1 MSLPVPYTVGES
13 VSYTVGESLPIPY
26 TVGESLPVPYTVGES
41 VLYIVDESLP
51 VPYTVGESVP
61 YTVGEC
67 LSHTLLV
74 SLCLSH
80 TLLVS
85 LCLSHTLLVSL
96 CLSTGEWNQ
105 LPDMLHQE
113 TAPAVTQ
120 HRGNIYVFK
129 NYAQVFHISSSTWTF
144 LELSPPVPGLPLF
157 AHPHPTTTNGILV
170 SCFNSQSLWLVDVDR
185 LQRQLV
191 LNFQTEGGGG
201 VFHRGHVF
209 HFQLHDAEFGVS
221 RGTQVESYSTA
232 DMSWSVTG
240 VLPCTVFSSHF
251 VTVPRFPRYT
261 PSSQNQLC

>member
-1 MSLPVPYTVGES
+1 MSLCPSHTLLVSLSHTLLVSLCPSHTLLVSLSHILLVSLPIPYTVGES
-13 VSYTVGESLPIPY
+13 VSYTVGESQ
-26 TVGESLPVPYTVGES
+26 
-41 VLYIVDESLP
+41 
-51 VPYTVGESVP
+51 
-61 YTVGEC
+61 
-67 LSHTLLV
+67 SHTLLV

-80 TLLVS
+80 TLLA
-85 LCLSHTLLVSL
+85 SL

-129 NYAQVFHISSSTWTF
+129 NYAQVFHIRTSTWTF

-201 VFHRGHVF
+201 VFHRGRVF

-221 RGTQVESYSTA
+221 RDTQVESYSTA

>member
-61 YTVGEC
+61 YTVGE
-67 LSHTLLV
+67 
-74 SLCLSH
+74 CLSH